1 MNTPIKRL
9 LICAASVTV
18 LASCGGGNDVASG
31 GAGTGVTSASAVAA
45 GAPSGAAANSAASNS
60 AASTSVTS
68 TKAAM
73 DRIGGTT
80 PAWVIQSFQTLFP
93 NNPAG
98 YTAQSLSDALAVH
111 NVFTGQNAVQ
121 QVYNYAAFLANTAH
135 ETGDYV
141 YMTELGN
148 YNPGQS
154 NNWQTNG
161 QGIFTGSYSGCQA
174 PYGPAT
180 GGSICYYGRGAL
192 QLSHDY
198 NYNFY
203 GASNGALANPDIIL
217 GSGAPNYTNNL
228 LFDSG
233 VWFWSDDSTAAQ
245 KLRPMDGFL
254 ADPSTY
260 AKSDPFGVSIKVING
275 GIECGG
281 TPGPGTTEAQDRITR
296 FIKYLPVVASAAG
309 VQLISGYSTAKD
321 GTIGAAC
328 TAPPA
333 GSPFT
338 LNIINKTA
346 NYIGI
351 GLQDQTWAYK
361 FVGAGDI
368 AVAPNATVTVG
379 TTSSGQKLVSTTLN
393 GMITASG
400 DNIIR
405 VTYNNYTQNQ
415 NVIQNAGTPGG
426 WTGILCASLAGG
438 TQVLTTFLPNT
449 TRSIT
454 LNADLSCTVQ

>member
-1 MNTPIKRL
+1 MKINTSLKHL
-9 LICAASVTV
+9 LICATSVMA

-31 GAGTGVTSASAVAA
+31 GAGTGVTSASAVTA
-45 GAPSGAAANSAASNS
+45 GASNS
-60 AASTSVTS
+60 AASTSITS

-111 NVFTGQNAVQ
+111 NVFAGQNAVQ
-121 QVYNYAAFLANTAH
+121 QVYNYAAFLANSAH
-135 ETGDYV
+135 ETGNYL

-148 YNPGQS
+148 YGGPT
-154 NNWQTNG
+154 NWSTNG
-161 QGIFTGSYSGCQA
+161 QGIFSGSYAGCQG
-174 PYGPAT
+174 PPVPPGYGGT
-180 GGSICYYGRGAL
+180 GTICYYGRGAL
-192 QLSHDY
+192 QISHDY
-198 NYNFY
+198 NYQVY
-203 GASNGALANPDIIL
+203 GANNGAFANPNIIL

-233 VWFWSDDSTAAQ
+233 VWFWSDDSTGLQ

-254 ADPSTY
+254 AATNTY
-260 AKSDPFGVSIKVING
+260 ATSDPFGQSIKVING

-281 TPGPGTTEAQDRITR
+281 GVSPQAQTEAQDRINK
-296 FIKYLPVVASAAG
+296 FITYLPVVASAAG

-321 GTIGAAC
+321 GTIGVAC
-328 TAPPA
+328 TATPA

-351 GLQDQTWAYK
+351 GLQDQSWNYR

-400 DNIIR
+400 DNIVR

-415 NVIQNAGTPGG
+415 NVVQNAGTPGG